1 MIKIN
6 LLQERKAK
14 RSDAKGQEAALV
26 SFMLLGGA
34 AAATY
39 FFLHAPLVEKVDAD
53 RAAKARVEKSIK
65 KLQEET
71 KDFDVI
77 NQEFQK
83 SQSQKDSIDR
93 LNGTRAV
100 PAWLL
105 HELSNILTRDHN
117 PIMSRDMEERIKS
130 DHNRQWTAAWDPKRL
145 WLESFEEKD
154 GRFTLKGGAQADG
167 DMTQLA
173 LRMQASAHFAEVV
186 PEGGSTETDGRTKVS
201 YYKFTISGRV
211 VY

>member
-26 SFMLLGGA
+26 SFVALAGGA
-34 AAATY
+34 AAVY
-39 FFLHAPLVEKVDAD
+39 FLVHAPMVEQVDAD
-53 RAAKARVEKSIK
+53 RAAKQRVEKSIK

-83 SQSQKDSIDR
+83 SQAQKDAIDR

-117 PIMSRDMEERIKS
+117 PLMTRDMEERIKS

-154 GRFTLKGGAQADG
+154 GKFTLKGGSQSDG

-173 LRMQASAHFAEVV
+173 LRMQASAHFQEVV
-186 PEGGSTETDGRTKVS
+186 PEGGATETDSRTKVS
-201 YYKFTISGRV
+201 YYKFTITGKV